1 MHSKIDNSE
10 IMINNKAE
18 GVIDTLFESIL
29 NRYQIGLETSMRI
42 SYFIFDCVYL
52 LYYEFILLWFKCD
65 KSYIE
70 YPAGI
75 KSKRVAINPV
85 IKKRLKLF
93 SIGCNSHVKL

>member
-18 GVIDTLFESIL
+18 GVIGTLFESIL

>member
-18 GVIDTLFESIL
+18 GVIGTLFESIL

-52 LYYEFILLWFKCD
+52 LYYEFILLWLKCD
-65 KSYIE
+65 K
-70 YPAGI
+70 
-75 KSKRVAINPV
+75 
-85 IKKRLKLF
+85 
-93 SIGCNSHVKL
+93 

>member
-18 GVIDTLFESIL
+18 GVIGTLFESIL

-42 SYFIFDCVYL
+42 SYFIFDCIYL

-93 SIGCNSHVKL
+93 RIGCNSHVKL

>member
-18 GVIDTLFESIL
+18 GVIGTLFESIL

-52 LYYEFILLWFKCD
+52 LYYKFILLWFKCD

-70 YPAGI
+70 YPAWI

>member
-1 MHSKIDNSE
+1 
-10 IMINNKAE
+10 MINNKAE
-18 GVIDTLFESIL
+18 GVIGTLFESIL

-65 KSYIE
+65 KWYIE

>member
-1 MHSKIDNSE
+1 
-10 IMINNKAE
+10 MINNKAE
-18 GVIDTLFESIL
+18 GVIGPLFESIL

>member
-18 GVIDTLFESIL
+18 GVIGTLFESIL

-42 SYFIFDCVYL
+42 ICFIFDCVYL
-52 LYYEFILLWFKCD
+52 LYYKFILLWFKCD

-70 YPAGI
+70 YPA
-75 KSKRVAINPV
+75 
-85 IKKRLKLF
+85 
-93 SIGCNSHVKL
+93 

>member
-1 MHSKIDNSE
+1 MHSKTDNSE

-18 GVIDTLFESIL
+18 GVIGTLFESIL

-85 IKKRLKLF
+85 IKKRLKL
-93 SIGCNSHVKL
+93 SPIGCNSHVKL

>member
-1 MHSKIDNSE
+1 
-10 IMINNKAE
+10 MINNKAE
-18 GVIDTLFESIL
+18 GVIGTLFESIL